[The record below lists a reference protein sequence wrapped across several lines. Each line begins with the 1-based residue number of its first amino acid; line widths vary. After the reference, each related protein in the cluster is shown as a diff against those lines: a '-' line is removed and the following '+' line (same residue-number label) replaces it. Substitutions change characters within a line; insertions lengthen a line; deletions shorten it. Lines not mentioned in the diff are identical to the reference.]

1 MNPLSSST
9 GQWPKREARVLA
21 ERAIRFSDLEK
32 AALSEGQERK
42 PLDLKQERSEETQD
56 SEFESLYSTWEG
68 SKIDFLL

>member
-32 AALSEGQERK
+32 AALSEGQE
-42 PLDLKQERSEETQD
+42 LQ
-56 SEFESLYSTWEG
+56 STRARDDPG
-68 SKIDFLL
+68 LART